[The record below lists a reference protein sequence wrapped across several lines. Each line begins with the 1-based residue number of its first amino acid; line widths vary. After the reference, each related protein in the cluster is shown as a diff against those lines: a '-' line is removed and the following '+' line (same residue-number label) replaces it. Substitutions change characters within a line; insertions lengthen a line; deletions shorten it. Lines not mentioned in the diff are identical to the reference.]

1 MASVEDHWL
10 EYYKVNPTFIV
21 VWRQLAQRRSI
32 NRYDFHNPATA
43 KTKNITYQGEIT
55 PHSRRRLNKAI
66 QLLLDITEPRWIIN
80 PVTQKRQKFHLAF
93 WTLTLSAPQYF
104 VTDSEIKKQLL
115 EPFLRIMRKKG
126 LRNYIWKAELQQNG
140 NIHFHLLTDFFLPY
154 TVIRDCWNNC
164 QNKLGFIDEFERRHG
179 HNNPNSTDVRS
190 VKTSSGVASY
200 LSKYML
206 KPTEKNKQQKLT
218 AEIDPKRKG
227 KVWDC
232 SQNLKIKNQHYDYLS
247 DNLYSILRQLE
258 QNKAIKVK
266 HEEFF
271 KLFFLDKSQRSKLI
285 PEVHLQSYINFI
297 KHVKSS

>member
-1 MASVEDHWL
+1 MVSAQDPWL

-21 VWRQLAQRRSI
+21 VWRTLAERRSI

-66 QLLLDITEPRWIIN
+66 QLLIDITEPRWIIN
-80 PVTQKRQKFHLAF
+80 PITQKRQKFHLAF

-104 VTDSEIKKQLL
+104 RTDSDIKKQLL

-154 TVIRDCWNNC
+154 TVIRDTWNNC
-164 QNKLGFIDEFERRHG
+164 QSKLGLIDSFEKRHG
-179 HNNPNSTDVRS
+179 HRDPNSIDVRA
-190 VKTSSGVASY
+190 VKTSAGIASY
-200 LSKYML
+200 LAKYLL
-206 KPTEKNKQQKLT
+206 KPSDKAKQQKISPVE
-218 AEIDPKRKG
+218 AEKRKG

-232 SQNLKIKNQHYDYLS
+232 SQNLKIRNQHYDYLT

-258 QNKAIKVK
+258 RDKAIKVK

-285 PEVHLQSYINFI
+285 PEEHLQSYTNFI
-297 KHVKSS
+297 TTVKSC